1 MIGVIYARYSS
12 DSQREESIDGQLR
25 ECYAFAEREGISI
38 FDTYIDRALSAKTD
52 NRPQFQKMIKDSS
65 KQKFNVIIVW
75 KLDRFARNRFDSA
88 HYKNVLK
95 KNKVRVI
102 SATENIS
109 EGSEGILLESVLEG
123 MAEYYSAE
131 LAEKVGRGMTE
142 NALKCKFNGGTVPIG
157 YTINK
162 DKFFEVDPVKAPY
175 VVQAFEAYANG
186 KTIKEIVDM
195 LNAKG
200 LTTSLGSK
208 ITINIVTDM
217 LKNRRYIGEYKFRDI
232 VQKDGIPRI
241 VPQALFDKV
250 QIEREKNKR
259 ATARHKAEDDY
270 LLTTKLFCGKCG
282 RYMTGESGTGRSGAV
297 HRYYKCNGAKYK
309 HTCDKKTVKKDW
321 IENIVIKYTRE
332 MMMSDNVLEDI
343 AGIVFRNFQKEN
355 PVIQLL
361 KQRLSE
367 TETALNNLLKAIE
380 EGIITSTT
388 KQRML
393 ELEQTRDEINLKLIK
408 EEMKKPTITKEGLM
422 LWLKQIQTM
431 SLETKE
437 HKQRLI
443 DCFVNAV
450 YLYDDKLVITFNY
463 KEASKTVTLKEV
475 NGSIIECSGAPEIPF
490 TKVGGIFTY
499 YPCRIYVIMIKGR
512 IVMIVLIT
520 GASHTGKTALAQKLL
535 EKYKY
540 PYLSIDHLKMGLI
553 RSGNTEL
560 TPMDDNKLTEYLWPI
575 VREMVKTAIE
585 NRQNLIVEGCYIP
598 FDWQK
603 DFEQHYLEHIKYYCL
618 VMSENYIRNH
628 FADIKRYANVIENRL
643 DDEWCKIESVLA
655 DNAETLELAQKYN
668 VNYILIEDKYEIN
681 IDL

>member
-1 MIGVIYARYSS
+1 MTAVIYARYSS

-25 ECYAFAEREGISI
+25 ECMAITESQGISVI
-38 FDTYIDRALSAKTD
+38 DTYIDRALSAKTD

-65 KQKFNVIIVW
+65 KKKFDIIIVW
-75 KLDRFARNRFDSA
+75 KLDRFARNRYDSA
-88 HYKNVLK
+88 RYKNALK
-95 KNKVRVI
+95 KNDVKVI

-109 EGSEGILLESVLEG
+109 AGSEGILLESVLEG

-131 LAEKVGRGMTE
+131 LAEKVTRGLTE

-157 YTINK
+157 YVINK
-162 DKFFEVDPVKAPY
+162 EQLFEVDPLKAPW
-175 VVQAFEAYANG
+175 VLEAFKLYNKG
-186 KTIKEIVDM
+186 KTIKEIVTL
-195 LNAKG
+195 LNEKG

-208 ITINIVTDM
+208 ISINIVTTM
-217 LKNRRYIGEYKFRDI
+217 LKNRRYIGEYKFQEI
-232 VQKDGIPRI
+232 FHENGIPQI
-241 VPQALFDKV
+241 VPKDLFNKV
-250 QIEREKNKR
+250 QEQLQKNKK

-297 HRYYKCNGAKYK
+297 HRYYKCNGVKYK
-309 HTCDKKTVKKDW
+309 HACDKKTVKKDW
-321 IENIVIKYTRE
+321 IENLVIMYTRE
-332 MMMSDNVLEDI
+332 MMMSNNVLEDI

-393 ELEQTRDEINLKLIK
+393 ELEHTRDEINLKLIK

-475 NGSIIECSGAPEIPF
+475 NGSIIECSGAP
-490 TKVGGIFTY
+490 
-499 YPCRIYVIMIKGR
+499 
-512 IVMIVLIT
+512 
-520 GASHTGKTALAQKLL
+520 
-535 EKYKY
+535 
-540 PYLSIDHLKMGLI
+540 
-553 RSGNTEL
+553 
-560 TPMDDNKLTEYLWPI
+560 
-575 VREMVKTAIE
+575 
-585 NRQNLIVEGCYIP
+585 
-598 FDWQK
+598 
-603 DFEQHYLEHIKYYCL
+603 
-618 VMSENYIRNH
+618 
-628 FADIKRYANVIENRL
+628 
-643 DDEWCKIESVLA
+643 
-655 DNAETLELAQKYN
+655 
-668 VNYILIEDKYEIN
+668 
-681 IDL
+681 